1 MNLEAVHPSK
11 DSYEIIWANIIEKEL
26 KNYKLLYIDYIQ
38 ISISAQEDIW
48 ENYCIFNNYCK
59 KTYMESEYKK
69 IDRHKVAACYMM
81 AILKTYPIKIV
92 RQINGNDIPLALN
105 ERLAITVGLSL
116 VRAFA
121 ISSIIE
127 NDTII
132 NKEELIKKFD
142 NGIKI
147 PQGNL
152 LNHGDYISNFANEL
166 NFCMKEDSL
175 NILALAHELYL
186 LEVITRIS

>member
-1 MNLEAVHPSK
+1 MLYDGDSK
-11 DSYEIIWANIIEKEL
+11 NISNKNSTTNKWKWYSTCFKWKISY
-26 KNYKLLYIDYIQ
+26 
-38 ISISAQEDIW
+38 
-48 ENYCIFNNYCK
+48 YCW
-59 KTYMESEYKK
+59 
-69 IDRHKVAACYMM
+69 
-81 AILKTYPIKIV
+81 
-92 RQINGNDIPLALN
+92 
-105 ERLAITVGLSL
+105 L
-116 VRAFA
+116 VFSKS